1 VNYIGVDLGTSMQKF
16 QVNYIMPIL
25 NLAKGPQ
32 PRCLRLRVALGCLR
46 FDLFVGQILDLIKK
60 ISLLCLVHSR
70 VSSPKYHPLT
80 WVVVEWVVIAG
91 PLVMKDYDSKDF
103 LNKNS

>member
-32 PRCLRLRVALGCLR
+32 PRWLRLRVALQCLR

-60 ISLLCLVHSR
+60 ITLLCLAHSR
-70 VSSPKYHPLT
+70 VLSPKYHPLT
-80 WVVVEWVVIAG
+80 WVVIEWIVIASL
-91 PLVMKDYDSKDF
+91 LVMKDYDSGIF
-103 LNKNS
+103 